1 MINII
6 LQDNSNYKGIDE
18 RDIIMQ
24 LKLEDWTSYNNVDEY
39 QENIKRRVKNF
50 NGQEIKYANDKEF
63 LEELNRIGF
72 IKEIQIK
79 A

>member
-24 LKLEDWTSYNNVDEY
+24 LKLEDWTTYNNVDEY